1 MERSSS
7 RRLHPAISSQGTGEN
22 VMRAAGRDRKGC
34 LESRRDLTCLLPVEV
49 KTTGRGVL
57 TCHK

>member
-7 RRLHPAISSQGTGEN
+7 RRLHPAISRQGRGEN
-22 VMRAAGRDRKGC
+22 VMRAAGRDRNGYP
-34 LESRRDLTCLLPVEV
+34 ESLRDLTCLLPVEV

-57 TCHK
+57 T